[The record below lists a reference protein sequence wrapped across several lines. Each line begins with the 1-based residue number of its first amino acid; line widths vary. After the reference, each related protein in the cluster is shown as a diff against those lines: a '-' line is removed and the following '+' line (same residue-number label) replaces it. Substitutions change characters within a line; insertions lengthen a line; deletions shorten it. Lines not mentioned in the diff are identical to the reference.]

1 MKGYVY
7 FFLIDGMLKMIIELE
22 EYNGIYYDNIQVR
35 VDMVKVM
42 WIMYEYIY
50 WDYELM
56 RIVVCNYV
64 IKFFLKFCLYK
75 NFICFLI
82 IIIIFILFIY
92 ISYYKLYIRL
102 FWQV

>member
-1 MKGYVY
+1 
-7 FFLIDGMLKMIIELE
+7 
-22 EYNGIYYDNIQVR
+22 
-35 VDMVKVM
+35 MVKVM
-42 WIMYEYIY
+42 WIMNEYKY

-75 NFICFLI
+75 NFICFF
-82 IIIIFILFIY
+82 IFILFIY

-102 FWQV
+102 FW